1 MTTEKIQFFMSDL
14 AYKLEVGEIKEIH
27 IAEQNGR
34 KVLRLE
40 CEMVEQSEYKTVH
53 PFRMKDAFKYQQEQ
67 GSAKSTKKK
76 KEPEQK
82 EKTFPQKLAEGA
94 ADFLFNPERNKG
106 KIEMFGGGRE
116 FGK

>member
-40 CEMVEQSEYKTVH
+40 CEKIEQSEYKTVYAT
-53 PFRMKDAFKYQQEQ
+53 K
-67 GSAKSTKKK
+67 SAKPVQKR
-76 KEPEQK
+76 KEPVEQK
-82 EKTFPQKLAEGA
+82 EKTLPQKLAAGA
-94 ADFLFNPERNKG
+94 ADFLFNPARNKG
-106 KIEMFGGGRE
+106 KFGGGG
-116 FGK
+116 FGR

>member
-40 CEMVEQSEYKTVH
+40 CEKAEHSEYKTVH
-53 PFRMKDAFKYQQEQ
+53 ATK
-67 GSAKSTKKK
+67 SAKSVQTR
-76 KEPEQK
+76 KEPAQK
-82 EKTFPQKLAEGA
+82 EKGLPRKLAEGA

-106 KIEMFGGGRE
+106 KREMFGGGRE

>member
-40 CEMVEQSEYKTVH
+40 CEKVEQSEYKTVH
-53 PFRMKDAFKYQQEQ
+53 ATK
-67 GSAKSTKKK
+67 SAKPVQKKK
-76 KEPEQK
+76 GPSDQK

-106 KIEMFGGGRE
+106 KREMFGGGRGP
-116 FGK
+116 F